1 MIVILL
7 MPMSANGCILNKKYF
22 FFYIYSQLQSDGVI
36 NNQIKSTKLATL
48 ATPENLLEKQIIQ
61 PHPRPTQLETF
72 GMGPS
77 NLFNKCFRGLSCLL
91 V

>member
-7 MPMSANGCILNKKYF
+7 MPMPMVVYSIKVH

-36 NNQIKSTKLATL
+36 NNQIESTKLATL

>member
-36 NNQIKSTKLATL
+36 NNQIKST
-48 ATPENLLEKQIIQ
+48 N
-61 PHPRPTQLETF
+61 
-72 GMGPS
+72 
-77 NLFNKCFRGLSCLL
+77 
-91 V
+91 